1 MRYAVRVV
9 VLVLGILAAVQFFIP
24 HGSARWV
31 QARLVD
37 WLTILEFAAL
47 IAGVCA
53 LARHHV
59 RRIGVAG
66 MSGKA
71 YSGIT
76 LTGMGVMILFG
87 LVLGT
92 DNGSVFDALYVTVL
106 QPIQAS
112 AMGLLGF
119 YMASA
124 VFRSFHLS
132 SAPAT
137 ILLLSAV
144 IVILGN
150 VPLGE
155 RLVPRVSLFAT
166 WIIQVP
172 NVAATRGLWIGIGL
186 AASATALRVILGL
199 QGPASWKRR

>member
-1 MRYAVRVV
+1 MRHAVRIV
-9 VLVLGILAAVQFFIP
+9 VLVLGMLATVQFFIP
-24 HGSARWV
+24 HGSARWI

-37 WLTILEFAAL
+37 WLTILEFTAL

-53 LARHHV
+53 LARHHF
-59 RRIGVAG
+59 RKMGI
-66 MSGKA
+66 SGKSGKV

-76 LTGMGVMILFG
+76 LVGMGIMILFG
-87 LVLGT
+87 LVQGT
-92 DNGSVFDALYVTVL
+92 DHGSVFDALYATAL

-144 IVILGN
+144 IVLLGN

-155 RLVPRVSLFAT
+155 RLVPKVSLFAT

-186 AASATALRVILGL
+186 ASSATAMRVILGL
-199 QGPASWKRR
+199 QGPISWKRR

>member
-1 MRYAVRVV
+1 M
-9 VLVLGILAAVQFFIP
+9 
-24 HGSARWV
+24 RWV
-31 QARLVD
+31 EARLID
-37 WLTILEFAAL
+37 WLTILEFTAL

-53 LARHHV
+53 LARYHL
-59 RRIGVAG
+59 RRISSQGAPG
-66 MSGKA
+66 RA
-71 YSGIT
+71 YSWIT
-76 LTGMGVMILFG
+76 LVGMGLMVLFG
-87 LVLGT
+87 LVQGIQH
-92 DNGSVFDALYVTVL
+92 GSVFDALYGIVL

-150 VPLGE
+150 VPFGE
-155 RLVPRVSLFAT
+155 RLVPKVSLFAT

-172 NVAATRGLWIGIGL
+172 TVAATRGLWIGIGL
-186 AASATALRVILGL
+186 AGSATALRVILGV
-199 QGPASWKRR
+199 QGPAGWKKH

>member
-1 MRYAVRVV
+1 MRHAVRMV
-9 VLVLGILAAVQFFIP
+9 VLVLGTLAAVQFFIP
-24 HGSARWV
+24 HGLGRWV

-37 WLTILEFAAL
+37 WLTILEFTAL

-53 LARHHV
+53 LARHHLRKINTGGRTGRV
-59 RRIGVAG
+59 
-66 MSGKA
+66 

-76 LTGMGVMILFG
+76 LAGMGAMILFG
-87 LVLGT
+87 FLQGMAQ
-92 DNGSVFDALYVTVL
+92 GSVFDALYVTVL

-137 ILLLSAV
+137 ILLLSAT

-155 RLVPRVSLFAT
+155 QIVPKVSVFAT

-186 AASATALRVILGL
+186 ASSATALRVILGL
-199 QGPASWKRR
+199 QGPPGWKRR

>member
-1 MRYAVRVV
+1 MAFMV
-9 VLVLGILAAVQFFIP
+9 
-24 HGSARWV
+24 
-31 QARLVD
+31 
-37 WLTILEFAAL
+37 
-47 IAGVCA
+47 
-53 LARHHV
+53 
-59 RRIGVAG
+59 
-66 MSGKA
+66 
-71 YSGIT
+71 
-76 LTGMGVMILFG
+76 LFG
-87 LVLGT
+87 LLQGT
-92 DNGSVFDALYVTVL
+92 DGGSVFDALYVTVL

-112 AMGLLGF
+112 ALGLLGF

-150 VPLGE
+150 VPFGE
-155 RLVPRVSLFAT
+155 RIVPKVSLFAT

-186 AASATALRVILGL
+186 AGSATALRVILGL
-199 QGPASWKRR
+199 QGPVRWGRR